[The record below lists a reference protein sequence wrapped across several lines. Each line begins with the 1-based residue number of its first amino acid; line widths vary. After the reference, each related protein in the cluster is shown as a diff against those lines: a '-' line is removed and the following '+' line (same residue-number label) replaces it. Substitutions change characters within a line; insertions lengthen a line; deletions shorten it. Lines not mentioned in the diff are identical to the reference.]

1 MSAAATKA
9 LVTEAL
15 SHANRVHAL
24 LTTVGRT
31 EAADRLA
38 AEAEHWK
45 AAQTT
50 VVVAGDIKRGKSSL
64 INALIDRPGL
74 LPVDA
79 DVATAVHLV
88 VSHGSPESVH
98 ATTIDGDTFAI
109 GFDELPAFASMQG
122 EAAARGDVATVE
134 VRIDHPLLA
143 RGLQIV
149 DTPGVGGMTRG
160 HRDITMAALRQADL
174 LAFVVSL
181 QEPAARSE
189 LEFLADASER
199 IGNVVLV
206 GSRADLS
213 TAGAN
218 AAMATDLGERLRTLA
233 DTSTSRSGATDAE
246 ATEARARR
254 LRRIAEQP
262 MVLTSAYLAEQ
273 GRRREERGRHEMAA
287 DLRRQSGLDDL
298 VDRLDRSIE
307 AREHLRLAN
316 LMQLVSSLLAAVEDE
331 QATRRRVLDGDSTV
345 EAELAERQAQL
356 ERAASQQ
363 ARWRTTLGTS
373 MSRLQT
379 RAGRDVSRELGVV
392 RDHYRTILDQ
402 QDDVQG
408 LEAVGAELQQS
419 LHAAWANLADLVAQS
434 FNAVITDLL
443 DDLEI
448 DAEPDLFGEL
458 EVPPGIEAAA
468 TRRSGGTAG
477 EVDLLQ
483 DVLPMATQT
492 FMFGNIANVMV
503 GVLGVAT
510 GGLGVLAYG
519 VGAAISVP
527 VVAMRRKQ
535 RARQQATQE
544 LQREIGEALFG
555 QEGIAREFTT
565 ELSLRILDA
574 REQLEELIESRLQV
588 RRKELEARRRELQD
602 LLKTETANRTTAK
615 READRVADD
624 LRGIRAETDRL
635 TGVVDQEL
643 AALFAA
649 IDDGTRTGPPSTP
662 PPTTDT
668 QRETVR

>member
-1 MSAAATKA
+1 MSANATKA

-15 SHANRVHAL
+15 GHANRVHSL
-24 LTTVGRT
+24 LAGVGREEAAVRLAT
-31 EAADRLA
+31 EA
-38 AEAEHWK
+38 EQWK
-45 AAQTT
+45 AAPTT

-64 INALIDRPGL
+64 INALVDRPGL

-98 ATTIDGDTFAI
+98 ATTVDGETFAI
-109 GFDELPAFASMQG
+109 EFGELPDYASMQG

-134 VRIDHPLLA
+134 VRIDHPLLE
-143 RGLQIV
+143 RGLHII

-160 HRDITMAALRQADL
+160 HRDITMAALRRADL

-213 TAGAN
+213 TAEVN
-218 AAMATDLGERLRTLA
+218 AAMTTDLTGRLTTLA
-233 DTSTSRSGATDAE
+233 DGYVTDNGAASGD
-246 ATEARARR
+246 EARARR

-262 MVLTSAYLAEQ
+262 MVRTSAYLAEQ
-273 GRRREERGRHEMAA
+273 SRRREERGRHEMAA
-287 DLRRQSGLDDL
+287 QLRQQSGLDEL
-298 VDRLDRSIE
+298 IARLDRSID

-316 LMQLVSSLLAAVEDE
+316 LLQLVSSLLAAVEDD
-331 QATRRRVLDGDSTV
+331 QDNRRRALDGDSTV
-345 EAELAERQAQL
+345 EAELSERQAQL

-363 ARWRTTLGTS
+363 ARWRTTLATS

-379 RAGRDVSRELGVV
+379 RASRDVSRELGVV
-392 RDHYRTILDQ
+392 RDHYRTVLDE
-402 QDDVQG
+402 QDDVES
-408 LEAVGAELQQS
+408 LERVGAELQQS
-419 LHAAWANLADLVAQS
+419 LHAAWANLAEMVAES
-434 FNAVITDLL
+434 FNAVIADLL
-443 DDLEI
+443 ADLEI
-448 DAEPDLFGEL
+448 DDAEADLFGEL
-458 EVPPGIEAAA
+458 EVPPAIESAAA
-468 TRRSGGTAG
+468 RRVGGDRD
-477 EVDLLQ
+477 VDVLQ

-492 FMFGNIANVMV
+492 FMFGNIANVLV

-519 VGAAISVP
+519 VGAAVSLP

-535 RARQQATQE
+535 RERQRAAHE
-544 LQREIGEALFG
+544 LQREISEALFG

-574 REQLEELIESRLQV
+574 REQLEVLIETRLLA
-588 RRKELEARRRELQD
+588 RRKELEERRRELQE
-602 LLKTETANRTTAK
+602 LLKAEMANRTTARRDAERVAEELRTL
-615 READRVADD
+615 REA
-624 LRGIRAETDRL
+624 TDRL
-635 TGVVDQEL
+635 TAVVDQEL
-643 AALFAA
+643 AAVFAA
-649 IDDGTRTGPPSTP
+649 VDEPEPGSSET
-662 PPTTDT
+662 PTTT
-668 QRETVR
+668 TREPVP